1 MDFLPVLLDFILDSL
16 DLLLGWYFVEKISL
30 KFNLSIVREM
40 VSRLDR
46 KGDSIQRYIYICV
59 VLRGGPRI
67 EE

>member
-30 KFNLSIVREM
+30 RFNLSIVREM

-46 KGDSIQRYIYICV
+46 KGDSIQRYIYIYV

>member
-30 KFNLSIVREM
+30 RFNLSIVREM

-46 KGDSIQRYIYICV
+46 KGDSKDTYISV
-59 VLRGGPRI
+59 
-67 EE
+67 

>member
-30 KFNLSIVREM
+30 RFNLSIVREM

-46 KGDSIQRYIYICV
+46 KEIQFKDTYIFV
-59 VLRGGPRI
+59 
-67 EE
+67 

>member
-30 KFNLSIVREM
+30 RFNLSIVREI

-46 KGDSIQRYIYICV
+46 KGDSIQRYIYIYV